1 MLNGALNDVASQYRS
16 FVGNTPASTSSGAN
30 AGTAVD
36 TLLAGQQPVDGR
48 MALIGMCGATTGTVA
63 FQVSESDTSGGSY
76 TDITGALLSFS
87 ATADDTVQQISF
99 TRTKRW
105 LKVTQTNGA
114 NTTLG
119 SSLLLGEYKD
129 VN

>member
-1 MLNGALNDVASQYRS
+1 MNGILNDAASSFRS

-48 MALIGMCGATTGTVA
+48 MALIAQVGATTGTVA
-63 FQVSESDTSGGSY
+63 FQVSESDVSGSGFS
-76 TDITGALLSFS
+76 DISGALLSFT
-87 ATADDTVQQISF
+87 ATGDDTVQQISF

-119 SSLLLGEYKD
+119 SSLLLGAYKA
-129 VN
+129 V

>member
-1 MLNGALNDVASQYRS
+1 MLNGALNDVAGQFRA
-16 FVGNTPASTSSGAN
+16 FVGNTPASTASGAN

-48 MALIGMCGATTGTVA
+48 MALIGQVGATTGTVV

-76 TDITGALLSFS
+76 TDITAGILSFT
-87 ATADDTVQQISF
+87 ATDDDTVQKVSF

-114 NTTLG
+114 SSTLG
-119 SSLLLGEYKD
+119 SSLLLGEYKA
-129 VN
+129 V

>member
-1 MLNGALNDVASQYRS
+1 MLNGTLNDVANQFRS
-16 FVGNTPASTSSGAN
+16 FVGNTPASTASGAN

-48 MALIGMCGATTGTVA
+48 MALIAQVGATTGTVV
-63 FQVSESDTSGGSY
+63 FQVAESDTSGGSY
-76 TDITGALLSFS
+76 TDITAGILSFTS
-87 ATADDTVQQISF
+87 TSDDTVQQISF

-114 NTTLG
+114 SSTLA
-119 SSLLLGEYKD
+119 SSLLLGEYKA
-129 VN
+129 V